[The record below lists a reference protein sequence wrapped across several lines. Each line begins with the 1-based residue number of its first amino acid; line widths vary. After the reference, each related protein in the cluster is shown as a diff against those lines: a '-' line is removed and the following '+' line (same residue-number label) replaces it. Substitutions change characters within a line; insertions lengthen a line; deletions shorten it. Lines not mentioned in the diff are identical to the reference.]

1 MNVWRNPE
9 INRLVV
15 MMSCVTIPAVIVA
28 FVIRIAAGIWVTA
41 VCIAFWLVIFLF
53 MRVRY
58 RAISKL
64 SLELDRVLHNSL
76 HLPPDEHDE
85 GELSVLRSEIGKMT
99 LTLRRQAEALEKD
112 KVYLANS
119 MSDISHQLKTPL
131 ASMYLL
137 LSFLQKN
144 DADEQR
150 RWELLR
156 DFRKLLEHTNWLVAS
171 LLKISKLDSGT
182 AYLKQESVSVHTLV
196 QMASE
201 PLLIPMDLRN
211 QTLDLLCNE
220 AKFVGDLLW
229 SAEAIGNI
237 LKNCMEH
244 TPSGGCITVRA
255 WENAIFTGI
264 EISDNGQGIHP
275 DDLPHIFERFYVGK
289 NPSENSV
296 GIGLALAHMI
306 IREQNGTISVENR
319 TGGGTC
325 FRIKF
330 YKTVV

>member
-9 INRLVV
+9 INRLVIL
-15 MMSCVTIPAVIVA
+15 MSCVTIPALVGAFWIHIVA
-28 FVIRIAAGIWVTA
+28 GVWMVLI
-41 VCIAFWLVIFLF
+41 CLAFWLVIFLF

-85 GELSVLRSEIGKMT
+85 GELSILRSEIGKMT
-99 LTLRRQAEALEKD
+99 ITLRQQAEALEKD
-112 KVYLANS
+112 KIYLANS

-137 LSFLQKN
+137 LSFLQKG
-144 DADEQR
+144 DMDEPR
-150 RWELLR
+150 RREILR

-182 AYLKQESVSVHTLV
+182 AYLQQELVSVRDLFR
-196 QMASE
+196 MAAE
-201 PLLIPMDLRN
+201 PLLIPMDLRD
-211 QTLDLLCNE
+211 QTLDLQCDDV
-220 AKFVGDLLW
+220 KFIGDLAW
-229 SAEAIGNI
+229 SAEAMGNI

-244 TPSGGCITVRA
+244 TPAGGGITVRA
-255 WENAIFTGI
+255 WGNAIFTAI
-264 EISDNGQGIHP
+264 EIMDTGQGIDP

-306 IREQNGTISVENR
+306 IREQNGTIAVSNR
-319 TGGGTC
+319 QEGGTR
-325 FRIKF
+325 FEIKF
-330 YKTVV
+330 YKAVV

>member
-15 MMSCVTIPAVIVA
+15 IMGCVTIPALIGA
-28 FVIRIAAGIWVTA
+28 FLIRFAAGIWMA
-41 VCIAFWLVIFLF
+41 CVCLAFWLVIFLF

-85 GELSVLRSEIGKMT
+85 GELSILRCEIGKMT
-99 LTLRRQAEALEKD
+99 LTLRQQAEALEKD

-137 LSFLQKN
+137 LSFLQKE
-144 DADEQR
+144 DITEQR
-150 RWELLR
+150 YREILR

-182 AYLKQESVSVHTLV
+182 AYLQQELVSVRTLFR
-196 QMASE
+196 MASE
-201 PLLIPMDLRN
+201 PLWIPLDLRD
-211 QTLDLLCNE
+211 QTLDIQCDDV
-220 AKFVGDLLW
+220 KFVGDLAW
-229 SAEAIGNI
+229 SAEAMGNI

-244 TPSGGCITVRA
+244 TPPGGCITVRA
-255 WENAIFTGI
+255 RGNAIFTAI
-264 EISDNGQGIHP
+264 DITDNGQGIDP

-289 NPSENSV
+289 HPSENSV
-296 GIGLALAHMI
+296 GIGLALANMI
-306 IREQNGTISVENR
+306 IHEQNGTISVSNR
-319 TGGGTC
+319 PGGGAC
-325 FRIKF
+325 FQIKF